1 MIILK
6 QHSKINKANTTS
18 NSLRTGIRK
27 AIGDVLEVEPND
39 ELTWTVNVIDDE
51 KVITVK
57 KRENSDD

>member
-18 NSLRTGIRK
+18 NSLRTGIPK

-57 KRENSDD
+57 KRESSDN

>member
-18 NSLRTGIRK
+18 NSLRTGIPK

-39 ELTWTVNVIDDE
+39 ELTWTVNVLE
-51 KVITVK
+51 GQKMITVK
-57 KRENSDD
+57 KRESSDD

>member
-18 NSLRTGIRK
+18 NSLRAGIPK